1 MDIFT
6 NICEVESA
14 RVPIIKFS
22 LYEVQFDVLFAALDD
37 LKHLKRLIKGKQIG
51 NEEWR
56 RLSEASQNSLYGRIA
71 CDNLKTIAGSFTFK
85 LVLKAVRFWA
95 MRRGLYSTNFGYFSG
110 ITLAV
115 MVAKICQ
122 DFPGLEPSCL
132 LYKFFD
138 FYAEFAWREPVSVV
152 LDKKRISQLSMA
164 HIDAI
169 DQFSN
174 DVMVVLTPNGQLR
187 NTAYRV
193 NDHNFYIISQEL
205 KRAQ

>member
-6 NICEVESA
+6 NIFEVESA

-95 MRRGLYSTNFGYFSG
+95 MRRGLYKGTS
-110 ITLAV
+110 
-115 MVAKICQ
+115 
-122 DFPGLEPSCL
+122 
-132 LYKFFD
+132 
-138 FYAEFAWREPVSVV
+138 R
-152 LDKKRISQLSMA
+152 
-164 HIDAI
+164 
-169 DQFSN
+169 
-174 DVMVVLTPNGQLR
+174 
-187 NTAYRV
+187 
-193 NDHNFYIISQEL
+193 
-205 KRAQ
+205 